1 VARTARKI
9 AVRNSR
15 LLVSVAHG
23 YPRSLIADRSSCR
36 ASQFLEIMPED
47 LNAASACS
55 TYVLMSLLTLTGCS
69 YDDAAFR
76 PDSEPRA
83 TPLNA
88 AYKSLTIGK
97 TTRGEAEQALG
108 RSYCTRNL
116 RDGDVELRWG
126 GPMTRVRRVHFLGIE
141 TRRYAAH
148 NSWAFALILHQD
160 VVVQKKDVVVNGI
173 DGSEPCVETCPECFA
188 TAALP
193 LTHGGRAQDSSLDL
207 GIAKDS
213 IVIDEMDGHD

>member
-1 VARTARKI
+1 MQ
-9 AVRNSR
+9 R
-15 LLVSVAHG
+15 L
-23 YPRSLIADRSSCR
+23 
-36 ASQFLEIMPED
+36 Q
-47 LNAASACS
+47 CS
-55 TYVLMSLLTLTGCS
+55 TYILTSLLALTGCS

-83 TPLNA
+83 TRLNA
-88 AYKSLTIGK
+88 AYKSLIIGK

-108 RSYCTRNL
+108 RPYCTRNL

-141 TRRYAAH
+141 TRRYVAH
-148 NSWAFALILHQD
+148 NSWAFALILQHD

-188 TAALP
+188 TALLP
-193 LTHGGRAQDSSLDL
+193 LTHGGRAQASSLNR
-207 GIAKDS
+207 GIARGS
-213 IVIDEMDGHD
+213 NTFDEMDGHD